1 MNKLSVVLTLASL
14 AVTAG
19 SNVYADT
26 VVVAPNAN
34 TSTNGT
40 AFQLGVL
47 GNPTATT
54 FQIDIAASQLTSLAG
69 ESINAIGF
77 REAGGPPIASVTLS
91 GFSLEL
97 SGSANPIG
105 SLSATQSANIG
116 ADAQTV
122 YSGTLILS
130 GLMSGSVS
138 GPNPFF
144 LINFSTPYLYTGGD
158 LLITDSYTSSSTN
171 SGFDLSVDANPVGSI
186 VDTSETTDGIGK
198 AQFYNAPVTELVA
211 TTSTSPVP
219 EPNSLVL
226 LGTGLIGVVAGA
238 RRRFRWR
245 GFGSSLIPGF
255 AVIAALLLGVSGA
268 RADQVLVNQPAQSPL
283 QNVGGIYAYNL
294 FDAATETFT
303 LSQSST
309 IDSIGWQ
316 GSYATNNPA
325 IPGTADATQFAVFLY
340 HCPTGDCNAESFPVF
355 AATEAFTPTQAHET
369 LVGVADP
376 LFLGEP
382 IAVSVY
388 NYQVS
393 YATPFT
399 VAAGTYALVLETTI
413 PDETTAW
420 FWDGGTAGDGG
431 SFIFGG
437 GANLPQNFDL
447 AFSVL
452 GTTIPAP
459 TPEASSIVLLSTGLA
474 CVATGVRRR
483 LART

>member
-1 MNKLSVVLTLASL
+1 MNKLSVVLALASF
-14 AVTAG
+14 AVAA
-19 SNVYADT
+19 NVYADT
-26 VVVAPNAN
+26 IVVAPNAN

-54 FQIDIAASQLTSLAG
+54 FQIDIAASQLTSLVG

-77 REAGGPPIASVTLS
+77 REAGGPAVTSVTLS

-105 SLSATQSANIG
+105 SLSATSSANIG

-122 YSGTLILS
+122 YSGTLMLS
-130 GLMSGSVS
+130 GLISGSVS

-158 LLITDSYTSSSTN
+158 LLITDNYTSSS
-171 SGFDLSVDANPVGSI
+171 SDLSVDANPVGSI

-219 EPNSLVL
+219 EPSSFVL
-226 LGTGLIGVVAGA
+226 LGTGLIGIAAGA
-238 RRRFRWR
+238 RRRLRWKR
-245 GFGSSLIPGF
+245 FGSSLIPGF
-255 AVIAALLLGVSGA
+255 AVVAALLLGVSGA
-268 RADQVLVNQPAQSPL
+268 RADEILVNQPAQSPL
-283 QNVGGIYAYNL
+283 QNLGGIFTYHL
-294 FDAATETFT
+294 FGAPTETFS

-316 GSYATNNPA
+316 GSYGTNNFA
-325 IPGTADATQFAVFLY
+325 VPGTADATQFVVYLY
-340 HCPTGDCNAESFPVF
+340 HCNTGNCDDGGFPVF
-355 AATEAFTPTQAHET
+355 AATEALTPTQAHET
-369 LVGVADP
+369 FVGLAMADP
-376 LFLGEP
+376 IFLFDP

-388 NYQVS
+388 NYQVN
-393 YATPFT
+393 YTTPFT
-399 VAAGTYALVLETTI
+399 VNAGVYQLVLETTI
-413 PDETTAW
+413 PDEDTEW
-420 FWDGGTAGDGG
+420 YWDGGTGGDGV
-431 SFIFGG
+431 SIDQNFK
-437 GANLPQNFDL
+437 PQNFDL

-452 GTTIPAP
+452 GTTTPAP
-459 TPEASSIVLLSTGLA
+459 TPEPSSFVLLGTGLIGIA
-474 CVATGVRRR
+474 AGVRRR
-483 LART
+483 LAKS

>member
-1 MNKLSVVLTLASL
+1 MNKLSVVLALASF
-14 AVTAG
+14 AVAA
-19 SNVYADT
+19 NVYADT
-26 VVVAPNAN
+26 IVVAPNAN

-54 FQIDIAASQLTSLAG
+54 FQIDIAASQLTSLVG

-77 REAGGPPIASVTLS
+77 REAGGPAVTSVTLS

-116 ADAQTV
+116 ANAQTV
-122 YSGTLILS
+122 YSGTLMLS
-130 GLMSGSVS
+130 GLISGSVS

-158 LLITDSYTSSSTN
+158 LLITDSYTSSS
-171 SGFDLSVDANPVGSI
+171 SDLSVDANPVGSI

-219 EPNSLVL
+219 EPSSFFL
-226 LGTGLIGVVAGA
+226 LGTGLIGIAAGA
-238 RRRFRWR
+238 RRRLQWKP
-245 GFGSSLIPGF
+245 FGSSLIPGF
-255 AVIAALLLGVSGA
+255 AVVATLLLGASCA
-268 RADQVLVNQPAQSPL
+268 RADEILVNQPAQSPL
-283 QNVGGIYAYNL
+283 QNAGGFFSYHL
-294 FDAATETFT
+294 FDVPLETFS

-309 IDSIGWQ
+309 IDSIEWQ
-316 GSYATNNPA
+316 GSYGTNNFA
-325 IPGTADATQFAVFLY
+325 VPGTADATQFVVNLY
-340 HCPTGDCNAESFPVF
+340 HCNTGNCDDGQFPVF
-355 AATEAFTPTQAHET
+355 AATVGLTPTQAHET
-369 LVGVADP
+369 FVGLADP

-388 NYQVS
+388 NYQVN

-399 VAAGTYALVLETTI
+399 VDAGVYQLVIETTT
-413 PDETTAW
+413 PDEDTEW
-420 FWDGGTAGDGG
+420 FWDGGTGGDGV
-431 SFIFGG
+431 SFTP
-437 GANLPQNFDL
+437 LDPTKQRSYDL
-447 AFSVL
+447 AFSIL
-452 GTTIPAP
+452 GTTAPAP
-459 TPEASSIVLLSTGLA
+459 TPEPSSFVLLGTGLIGIA
-474 CVATGVRRR
+474 AGVRRR
-483 LART
+483 LVKS